1 MPGTA
6 NVTVAIPT
14 FRRPHGLER
23 AIASARSRLAES
35 DMGSRVC
42 EVIVIDNDTDPS
54 AAQVVADAD
63 WNALRY
69 VHEPV
74 PGVANARNRAL
85 DEAQGDFLLFF
96 DDDECV
102 GPGWP
107 DGLLDVMHRT
117 GAGLV
122 GGPVRSRFTSPPPD
136 WVDQLGLF
144 VRDDHADGAEL
155 SWLRSGNLAI
165 DLDKI
170 NGLGLRFDP
179 AFNGGGEDVRFST
192 VASRAGV
199 DLRWAASAVVYEDV
213 ASDRLNE
220 AWVFERAENA
230 MANYLRARDP
240 LPLGQLVRTSIVAG
254 GRLVVG
260 SIVMLVGRGTGRSPL
275 RVRGGV
281 WASQGRGAIRA
292 LWTTVRGPAAKRSR
306 DSITRQRIQG
316 SR

>member
-1 MPGTA
+1 M
-6 NVTVAIPT
+6 TVAIPT
-14 FRRPHGLER
+14 FRRPHGLAR

-35 DMGSRVC
+35 AAGSSVC
-42 EVIVIDNDTDPS
+42 EVIVIDNDADPS
-54 AAQVVADAD
+54 AAQIVADAGWD
-63 WNALRY
+63 ALRY

-85 DEAQGDFLLFF
+85 DEAQGDILVFF

-107 DGLLDVMHRT
+107 DGLLDVMQET

-122 GGPVRSRFTSPPPD
+122 GGPVRSRFVSPPPD

-144 VRDDHADGAEL
+144 TRDEHDDGTEL

-165 DLDKI
+165 DLTRV
-170 NGLGLRFDP
+170 NRLGLRFDP

-192 VASRAGV
+192 VARRGGL
-199 DLRWAASAVVYEDV
+199 DLRWAANAVVYEDV
-213 ASDRLNE
+213 PSDRLTE

-230 MANYLRARDP
+230 MANYLRAQYP
-240 LPLGQLVRTSIVAG
+240 LPVTQLIRTSIVAG
-254 GRLVVG
+254 ARLVVG
-260 SIVMLVGRGTGRSPL
+260 RTATMVGRGMSRDAL

-281 WASQGRGAIRA
+281 WTSQGRGAVRA
-292 LWTTVRGPAAKRSR
+292 LWESARGPANNRGR
-306 DSITRQRIQG
+306 DSITRQRMREAGNRQ
-316 SR
+316 